1 MSIKVAPVGH
11 SRILS
16 VGTYRPKRQV
26 PNSEIVDRIDS
37 TDEWIVQR
45 TGIESRRFAGDDET
59 VISMA
64 KAACEMA
71 LKRAKLT
78 IADIDTVIL
87 STISYPFQAPSAATE
102 LINELGNP
110 KAAAFDISA
119 ACAGFCYGVAMG
131 SDLVRSGTSKNVLVI
146 GVEKLSDYTD
156 PDDRATAFIFAD
168 GAGAVVIGQSDQPR
182 IGQTIWG
189 SDADSRDAIML
200 TPSFLDFK
208 KNPDKGVGELGWPN
222 ISQQGQVVFRWAV
235 YSMSKVG
242 LQALEAAG
250 VSVGELGAFIPHQ
263 ANIRIIETMAK
274 EMKIPESVLIA
285 DDIRTNGNTSAASI
299 PLAMDRILEE
309 HPELHGKLAL
319 LIGVLIADDIRTN
332 GNTSAASIPLAMD
345 RILEE
350 HPELHGK
357 LALLIGYGAG
367 LVYAGQVVELPPA
380 P

>member
-1 MSIKVAPVGH
+1 MSIKATPLGH

-37 TDEWIVQR
+37 TGEWIVQR

-71 LKRAKLT
+71 LLRAQLS
-78 IADIDTVIL
+78 IEDIDTVIL

-110 KAAAFDISA
+110 KAAAFDLSA
-119 ACAGFCYGVAMG
+119 ACAGFCYGVGLA
-131 SDLVRSGTSKNVLVI
+131 SDLVRSGTSRNVLVI

-156 PDDRATAFIFAD
+156 PNDRATAFIFAD
-168 GAGAVVIGQSDQPR
+168 GAGAVIIGHSDQPR
-182 IGQTIWG
+182 IGTTIWG
-189 SDADSRDAIML
+189 SDADSRDAITL

-208 KNPDKGVGELGWPN
+208 KNPDKGVAELGWPN
-222 ISQQGQVVFRWAV
+222 IAQQGQVVFRWAV

-242 LQALEAAG
+242 LKALEAAG
-250 VSVGELGAFIPHQ
+250 VTVDQLGAFIPHQ

-274 EMKIPESVLIA
+274 EMKIPDS
-285 DDIRTNGNTSAASI
+285 
-299 PLAMDRILEE
+299 
-309 HPELHGKLAL
+309 
-319 LIGVLIADDIRTN
+319 VLIADDIRTN

-367 LVYAGQVVELPPA
+367 LVYAGQVVELPPK

>member
-1 MSIKVAPVGH
+1 
-11 SRILS
+11 L
-16 VGTYRPKRQV
+16 V
-26 PNSEIVDRIDS
+26 PNSEIVDAIDS
-37 TDEWIVQR
+37 SDEWIVQR

-59 VISMA
+59 VITMA

-71 LKRAKLT
+71 LKRAKLS
-78 IADIDTVIL
+78 IEDIDTVIL

-110 KAAAFDISA
+110 KAAAFDLSA
-119 ACAGFCYGVAMG
+119 ACAGFCYGVGLA
-131 SDLVRSGTSKNVLVI
+131 SDLVRAGTSQNVLVI

-156 PDDRATAFIFAD
+156 PNDRATAFIFAD
-168 GAGAVVIGQSDQPR
+168 GAGAVIIGQSDQPR
-182 IGQTIWG
+182 IGTTIWG
-189 SDADSRDAIML
+189 SDADSRDAITL

-208 KNPDKGVGELGWPN
+208 KNPNKGVAELGWPN
-222 ISQQGQVVFRWAV
+222 IAQQGQVVFRWAV

-242 LQALEAAG
+242 LKALEAAG
-250 VSVGELGAFIPHQ
+250 VTVDELGAFIPHQ

-274 EMKIPESVLIA
+274 EMKIPDS
-285 DDIRTNGNTSAASI
+285 
-299 PLAMDRILEE
+299 
-309 HPELHGKLAL
+309 
-319 LIGVLIADDIRTN
+319 VLIADDIRTN

-367 LVYAGQVVELPPA
+367 LVYAGQVVELPPK

>member
-1 MSIKVAPVGH
+1 MSIKATPLGH

-16 VGTYRPKRQV
+16 VGTYRPRRQV

-71 LKRAKLT
+71 LHRAQLS
-78 IADIDTVIL
+78 IEDIDTVIL

-110 KAAAFDISA
+110 KAAAFDLSA
-119 ACAGFCYGVAMG
+119 ACAGFCYGVGLA
-131 SDLVRSGTSKNVLVI
+131 SDLVRSGTSRNVLVI

-156 PDDRATAFIFAD
+156 PNDRATAFIFAD
-168 GAGAVVIGQSDQPR
+168 GAGAVIIGQSDQPR
-182 IGQTIWG
+182 IGTTIWG
-189 SDADSRDAIML
+189 SDADSRDAITL

-208 KNPDKGVGELGWPN
+208 KNPDKGVAELGWPN
-222 ISQQGQVVFRWAV
+222 IAQQGQVVFRWAV

-242 LQALEAAG
+242 LKALEAAG
-250 VSVGELGAFIPHQ
+250 VTVDELGAFIPHQ

-274 EMKIPESVLIA
+274 EMKIPDS
-285 DDIRTNGNTSAASI
+285 
-299 PLAMDRILEE
+299 
-309 HPELHGKLAL
+309 
-319 LIGVLIADDIRTN
+319 VLIADDIRTN

-367 LVYAGQVVELPPA
+367 LVYAGQVVELPPK

>member
-1 MSIKVAPVGH
+1 MSITATPLGH
-11 SRILS
+11 SRILA
-16 VGTYRPKRQV
+16 VGIYRPKRQV

-45 TGIESRRFAGDDET
+45 TGIESRRFADEDET
-59 VISMA
+59 VITMA

-71 LKRAKLT
+71 LKRAKLS
-78 IADIDTVIL
+78 IEDIDTVIL

-110 KAAAFDISA
+110 KAAAFDLSA
-119 ACAGFCYGVAMG
+119 ACAGFCYGVGLA
-131 SDLVRSGTSKNVLVI
+131 SDLVRAGTSRNVLVI

-168 GAGAVVIGQSDQPR
+168 GAGAVIIGQSDQPR
-182 IGQTIWG
+182 IGTTIWG
-189 SDADSRDAIML
+189 SDADSRDAITL

-208 KNPDKGVGELGWPN
+208 KNPNKGVAELGWPN
-222 ISQQGQVVFRWAV
+222 IAQQGQVVFRWAV

-242 LQALEAAG
+242 LKALEAAG
-250 VSVGELGAFIPHQ
+250 VTVDELGAFIPHQ

-274 EMKIPESVLIA
+274 EMKIPDS
-285 DDIRTNGNTSAASI
+285 
-299 PLAMDRILEE
+299 
-309 HPELHGKLAL
+309 
-319 LIGVLIADDIRTN
+319 VLIADDIRTN

-367 LVYAGQVVELPPA
+367 LVYAGQVVELPPK